1 MQLNDQLIRR
11 VDIPKTVL
19 NNFKRN
25 HSLHIEKVRN
35 IFKIYKILLID
46 YVLIAK
52 KILHWNLIVTAIMR
66 ICKWYFI
73 I

>member
-52 KILHWNLIVTAIMR
+52 KILH
-66 ICKWYFI
+66 
-73 I
+73 